1 MSSLVN
7 CSIDFYAEAHANRL
21 YLSHPL
27 AGPKGVVSPEAAWS
41 VSSGGFCISGSG
53 EVVKRTY
60 VYVDGFNLY
69 YRALRKTKF
78 KWLDLEVLVRGLLD
92 TDNEIQQIRYFTA
105 PVSGKSDPGVPVR
118 QQRYLQALRTLP
130 TMSIHEG
137 NFLTR
142 AKVRPLVRPVPGGP
156 THVEIWNTEEKGSDV
171 NLATYLIHDA
181 WRDLFDV
188 AVVLSQDTD
197 LNEPVRIVRDEIKK
211 PVGVVVLDGKAP
223 GKLSTFGSFVRHI
236 TPSDLA
242 AAQFPDSI
250 PFGKRGK
257 LVERPMEWR

>member
-1 MSSLVN
+1 MSVQKPPR
-7 CSIDFYAEAHANRL
+7 AQA
-21 YLSHPL
+21 P
-27 AGPKGVVSPEAAWS
+27 AAS
-41 VSSGGFCISGSG
+41 VFQGSG

-69 YRALRKTKF
+69 YRTLRKTKY
-78 KWLDLEVLVRGLLD
+78 KWLNLEALASGLLD
-92 TDNEIQQIRYFTA
+92 PENEIQRIRYFTA
-105 PVSGKSDPGVPVR
+105 PVSGKFDPGVPVR

-130 TMSIHEG
+130 SVSIHEG

-142 AKVRPLVRPVPGGP
+142 PKIRPLVNPAPGGP

-171 NLATYLIHDA
+171 NLATYLVHDA

-211 PVGVVVLDGKAP
+211 SIGVIVLDGKAP

-236 TPSDLA
+236 SPADLA
-242 AAQFPDSI
+242 ASQFPNI
-250 PFGKRGK
+250 VPFGQRGK
-257 LVERPMEWR
+257 SVARPLEWL